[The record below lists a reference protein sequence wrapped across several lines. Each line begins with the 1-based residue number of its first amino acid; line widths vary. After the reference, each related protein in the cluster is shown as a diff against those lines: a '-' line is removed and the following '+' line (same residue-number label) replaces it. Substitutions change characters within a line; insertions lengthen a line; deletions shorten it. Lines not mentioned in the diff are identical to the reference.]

1 MKSLRDEIRLR
12 REIRTDLISSALADF
27 IRASL
32 GFHRACAI
40 SLKSNIIYDII
51 IVKEG
56 AFMSNR
62 FHIVKKYID
71 QMDYYGL
78 LAGGAPFD
86 EFDIESKK
94 ISKIIRYDH
103 SVQEIANIMA
113 SVFNEQ
119 FGEHDNASAFLSVAQ
134 QIKNE
139 LTK

>member
-1 MKSLRDEIRLR
+1 M
-12 REIRTDLISSALADF
+12 
-27 IRASL
+27 
-32 GFHRACAI
+32 
-40 SLKSNIIYDII
+40 IYDII

-94 ISKIIRYDH
+94 
-103 SVQEIANIMA
+103 N
-113 SVFNEQ
+113 
-119 FGEHDNASAFLSVAQ
+119 Q
-134 QIKNE
+134 QNN
-139 LTK
+139 

>member
-1 MKSLRDEIRLR
+1 
-12 REIRTDLISSALADF
+12 
-27 IRASL
+27 
-32 GFHRACAI
+32 
-40 SLKSNIIYDII
+40 
-51 IVKEG
+51 
-56 AFMSNR
+56 MSKKDK
-62 FHIVKKYID
+62 FLIVKKFID
-71 QMDYYGL
+71 QMDYYSL

-103 SVQEIANIMA
+103 SVQEIANIIA

-119 FGEHDNASAFLSVAQ
+119 FGEHDNASAFLSVAE

>member
-1 MKSLRDEIRLR
+1 MN
-12 REIRTDLISSALADF
+12 LISS
-27 IRASL
+27 
-32 GFHRACAI
+32 
-40 SLKSNIIYDII
+40 
-51 IVKEG
+51 
-56 AFMSNR
+56 
-62 FHIVKKYID
+62 
-71 QMDYYGL
+71 
-78 LAGGAPFD
+78 P
-86 EFDIESKK
+86 KK

>member
-1 MKSLRDEIRLR
+1 M
-12 REIRTDLISSALADF
+12 
-27 IRASL
+27 
-32 GFHRACAI
+32 
-40 SLKSNIIYDII
+40 IYDII

-71 QMDYYGL
+71 QRDYYGL

>member
-1 MKSLRDEIRLR
+1 
-12 REIRTDLISSALADF
+12 
-27 IRASL
+27 
-32 GFHRACAI
+32 
-40 SLKSNIIYDII
+40 
-51 IVKEG
+51 
-56 AFMSNR
+56 MSKKDK
-62 FHIVKKYID
+62 FLIVKKFID
-71 QMDYYGL
+71 QMDYYSL

-103 SVQEIANIMA
+103 SVQEIANIIA